1 VQSANACAGATLWSR
16 APRKIA
22 ESVARVIAMNSIK
35 SLLVH
40 MDGTARAEARLR
52 FAHQLASLHQAKLT
66 ALFAAAPRYLPLL
79 SLAEGASPT
88 PATTGIDLK
97 HRVHAM
103 AMFERARDA
112 GAPESEW
119 LELSGEPVIS
129 TFARRALAS
138 DLLVLGQRDPTDAAG
153 FDVPGDFVESVII
166 DSGRPTLVIPY
177 AGEVTAAPQV
187 VLVAW
192 KPTRESARALTA
204 ALPFLQE
211 AKQVYLVCAEENA
224 DYMESTPLQVPEYL
238 RLHGI
243 EHVREHQWLSERDAG
258 NELLA
263 LAAETGAE
271 MIVMGCYGHSRARE
285 LVLGGATRTVL
296 ESMTA
301 PVLMVH

>member
-1 VQSANACAGATLWSR
+1 
-16 APRKIA
+16 
-22 ESVARVIAMNSIK
+22 MNSIK

-40 MDGTARAEARLR
+40 LDGTVRAEARLR
-52 FAHQLASLHQAKLT
+52 LAHQLAGVHQAKVT
-66 ALFAAAPRYLPLL
+66 ALFAVAPRYLPLL
-79 SLAEGASPT
+79 PLAGGVPPSPT
-88 PATTGIDLK
+88 PSPTDIDLA
-97 HRVHAM
+97 HRVHAL

-112 GAPESEW
+112 AAPESEW

-138 DLLVLGQRDPTDAAG
+138 DLLVLGQRDPADATG

-166 DSGRPTLVIPY
+166 DSGKPALVIPY
-177 AGEVTAAPQV
+177 AGEATAAPQV

-204 ALPFLQE
+204 ALPFLRG

-224 DYMESTPLQVPEYL
+224 DYMESAPLEVPEYL

-243 EHVREHQWLSERDAG
+243 EHVREHRWLSERDAG

-263 LAAETGAE
+263 LAADTGAE

-301 PVLMVH
+301 PVLMAH

>member
-1 VQSANACAGATLWSR
+1 
-16 APRKIA
+16 
-22 ESVARVIAMNSIK
+22 MNSCK

-40 MDGTARAEARLR
+40 LDGTVHAEARLR
-52 FAHQLASLHQAKLT
+52 LAHQLAALHLARVT
-66 ALFAAAPRYLPLL
+66 ALFAVAPRYRPLLPLAGGVPPL
-79 SLAEGASPT
+79 
-88 PATTGIDLK
+88 PAPARIDLD

-103 AMFERARDA
+103 AIFERTTGA

-138 DLLVLGQRDPTDAAG
+138 DLLVLGQRDPADAAG
-153 FDVPGDFVESVII
+153 FDVPGDFVEGVII
-166 DSGRPTLVIPY
+166 DSGKPALVIPY
-177 AGEVTAAPQV
+177 AGEATAAPQI

-204 ALPFLQE
+204 ALPFLRG
-211 AKQVYLVCAEENA
+211 AKQVFLVCAEGNA
-224 DYMESTPLQVPEYL
+224 DYMEQAPLKIPEYL
-238 RLHGI
+238 RLHGV
-243 EHVREHQWLSERDAG
+243 EHVREVRWLSERDAG

-263 LAAETGAE
+263 LAADTGAE
-271 MIVMGCYGHSRARE
+271 LIVMGCYGHSRARE